1 MISTKHPA
9 LLSRLTAGLLATVLA
24 GCASRVAP
32 SDSFLGVITPY
43 RIDIVQ
49 GNAVTKEAVEALR
62 PGMTR
67 AQVTEILGSPMLADP
82 FHRDRWDYLFT
93 IRRPGTPP
101 QRLSVV
107 LRFDGDRLRAV
118 EAPPDLPTEG
128 QFVASIAPS
137 SARAGAAPRP
147 LELTEAQR
155 QALPTPPRSPA
166 QAPAQ
171 AGGTTRTYPPL
182 EPL

>member
-1 MISTKHPA
+1 MISTKRTGLRTGLA
-9 LLSRLTAGLLATVLA
+9 AGLLASLLA
-24 GCASRVAP
+24 GCASRVA
-32 SDSFLGVITPY
+32 STDSFLGVVTPY

-67 AQVTEILGSPMLADP
+67 AQVTDILGSPMLADP

-93 IRRPGTPP
+93 IRRPGTPA

-118 EAPPDLPTEG
+118 EAPPDLPSES
-128 QFVASIAPS
+128 QFVASIAPAS
-137 SARAGAAPRP
+137 SRTAAPRP

-155 QALPTPPRSPA
+155 QALPAPRAAEPAAASPA
-166 QAPAQ
+166 PPA
-171 AGGTTRTYPPL
+171 RSYPPL
-182 EPL
+182 ERP